1 MNPDARI
8 QELLAHANALVGARL
23 SDIADGLGLPVP
35 AGGLRSKGWSGQIIE
50 RELGTTE
57 ESGHSS
63 ARGPDFPALGIE
75 LKTVPVDRNGAPL
88 ESTAVCMIDPVV
100 IAGESWESST
110 ARKKLQKI
118 LFVALE
124 VPEARGQRKVVS
136 VGDRTVAQVRLWSPS
151 REEDERL
158 RADFEHIVRDYFRVG
173 RGAELTGHIG
183 ELLQV
188 RPKAQNNRDTRS
200 AYDSTGQPVA
210 LGKMG
215 FYLRPTFVGAIL
227 RNA

>member
-1 MNPDARI
+1 MNPDERV
-8 QELLAHANALVGARL
+8 QRLLEHATALVGARL

-57 ESGHSS
+57 ESGHPS
-63 ARGPDFPALGIE
+63 ARGPDFPELGIE
-75 LKTVPVDRNGAPL
+75 LKTVPVDRLGAPL

-110 ARKKLQKI
+110 VRKKLQRI

-124 VPEARGQRKVVS
+124 VPEVKGVRGIPS
-136 VGDRTVAQVRLWSPS
+136 VGDRTVAQACLWSPS
-151 REEDERL
+151 REEVERL
-158 RADFEHIVRDYFRVG
+158 RSDFEHIVRDYFRVG
-173 RGAELTGHIG
+173 RGAELTGHVG
-183 ELLQV
+183 EVLQV
-188 RPKAQNNRDTRS
+188 RPKAQNNRDMRS
-200 AYDSTGQPVA
+200 AYNSAGQRVS

-215 FYLRPTFVGAIL
+215 FYLRPTFVGSIL
-227 RNA
+227 RTA